1 MPTSNKSIT
10 PAIVAR
16 LRKDAKK
23 LKKQKRLEG
32 NHDFGHKRA
41 LDVMAHLEGFPS
53 WEAIKQAGE
62 LHMQLDTL
70 ERNKEF
76 LIQKGFEFSIFEPTQ
91 TGLNKSI
98 LDATHL
104 VRSHFSLEGFHDYE
118 AQGQGKEHRVRRD
131 YFFALEDQLI
141 LSTLSLYRP
150 VTKNG
155 DPRMWFKDLPLFA
168 KAGDQI
174 AIIITDG
181 HPNLFNLSQC
191 NLIDSFAKND
201 GIGKRLQRY
210 LDSKNEVSDE
220 LLVKL
225 KKLALQPIPALGS
238 GDTAIGM
245 AIEAALGIPANSSK
259 KPDYKGIELKAGR
272 GSKNRSTLF
281 AQVSDWALSACKSS
295 REIVEK
301 YGYEREG
308 ELRLYCTISTQR
320 ANSQGL
326 RFEYDGMT
334 DRLYEKHV
342 NGSVINDVAAWTGQV
357 LRERLQEKHAETFW
371 IQADSIMIDG
381 VEHFQLKSVVHT
393 RSPILTQLMPL
404 IESGIITMDHL
415 IKKKSDGTA
424 KVTEKGPLFK
434 IDKHNLHFLFPEPI
448 TYTLS

>member
-1 MPTSNKSIT
+1 MPMLKKSIT

-32 NHDFGHKRA
+32 IHDFGHKRA

-53 WEAIKQAGE
+53 WEAIKQAE
-62 LHMQLDTL
+62 EAHMQLDTL

-91 TGLNKSI
+91 TGLDKSI
-98 LDATHL
+98 LDATRPI
-104 VRSHFSLEGFHDYE
+104 RSHFSLEGFHDYE
-118 AQGQGKEHRVRRD
+118 AQGKGKEHRVRRN

-141 LSTLSLYRP
+141 LNTLSLYRP

-191 NLIDSFAKND
+191 NLIDSFAKSD

-210 LDSKNEVSDE
+210 LDSKNAVPDE
-220 LLVKL
+220 LLGKL
-225 KKLALQPIPALGS
+225 KELALKPIPALGS

-259 KPDYKGIELKAGR
+259 KPDYKGIELKTGR

-281 AQVSDWALSACKSS
+281 AQVSDWASSACKSS

-301 YGYEREG
+301 YGYERDG
-308 ELRLYCTISTQR
+308 DLRLYCTISTQR

-342 NGSVINDVAAWTGQV
+342 NGSVINDVAVWTGQV

-415 IKKKSDGTA
+415 IKKKGDGTE

-434 IDKHNLHFLFPEPI
+434 MDKHNLHFLFPEPI

>member
-1 MPTSNKSIT
+1 
-10 PAIVAR
+10 
-16 LRKDAKK
+16 
-23 LKKQKRLEG
+23 
-32 NHDFGHKRA
+32 
-41 LDVMAHLEGFPS
+41 
-53 WEAIKQAGE
+53 
-62 LHMQLDTL
+62 MQLDTL

-98 LDATHL
+98 LDATRL

-118 AQGQGKEHRVRRD
+118 AQGQGKENRVRRN

-174 AIIITDG
+174 VIIITDG

-210 LDSKNEVSDE
+210 LDSKNEVPDE
-220 LLVKL
+220 LLGKL

-281 AQVSDWALSACKSS
+281 AQVPDWALSACKSS

-326 RFEYDGMT
+326 RFEYDVMT

-342 NGSVINDVAAWTGQV
+342 NDMLARKCKIRGCCS
-357 LRERLQEKHAETFW
+357 ESPTFYHDC
-371 IQADSIMIDG
+371 ISQG
-381 VEHFQLKSVVHT
+381 RF
-393 RSPILTQLMPL
+393 
-404 IESGIITMDHL
+404 
-415 IKKKSDGTA
+415 
-424 KVTEKGPLFK
+424 
-434 IDKHNLHFLFPEPI
+434 
-448 TYTLS
+448 